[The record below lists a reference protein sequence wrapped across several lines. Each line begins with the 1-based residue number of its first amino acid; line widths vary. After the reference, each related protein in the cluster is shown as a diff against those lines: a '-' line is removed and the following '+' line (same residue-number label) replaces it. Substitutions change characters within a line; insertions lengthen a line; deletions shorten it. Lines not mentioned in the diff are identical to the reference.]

1 MRYSMD
7 QTLLDRASFSE
18 ALITKRLQQTVP
30 KSADAEA
37 VLQACA
43 GWQNSATPLL
53 GSIQPSQAALGAT
66 PARSASCHAVGNR
79 PWRGPLG
86 ATEKEA
92 DPATHLASNTAA
104 LCSWRSVAPPSVRLP
119 VEEAHKLWVS
129 ATRYHEDFKAGFPW
143 LPPNPPFTSPTAGKA
158 AFAFCLSSDNIV
170 PYGPSASICCGFT
183 QRRRE
188 PKNLH
193 RVTLK
198 RVTGI

>member
-66 PARSASCHAVGNR
+66 PARSTSCHAVGNR

-119 VEEAHKLWVS
+119 VGEAHKLWVS

-143 LPPNPPFTSPTAGKA
+143 LPPNPPPPPPPQARPHLHSACPQTIL
-158 AFAFCLSSDNIV
+158 CLM
-170 PYGPSASICCGFT
+170 GPLPASAVALP
-183 QRRRE
+183 RE
-188 PKNLH
+188 DES
-193 RVTLK
+193 LK
-198 RVTGI
+198 IYIELP